1 MPVGSKWQLF
11 IPSDLAYGERGQ
23 GPIGPNA
30 TLIFEV
36 ELLSIQPARPQPA
49 AAPATTRKTRSGN
62 TLGSSNLTRRTM
74 RRENL
79 TIALLL
85 IIAVALVAIA
95 VQPIFVPRPAEAQ
108 SERALSVLY

>member
-11 IPSDLAYGERGQ
+11 IPPDLAYGERAQ

-36 ELLSIQPARPQPA
+36 ELLSIQPNRSRPLLPRHRKRWRPA
-49 AAPATTRKTRSGN
+49 IHLA
-62 TLGSSNLTRRTM
+62 SSLRRRTM

-79 TIALLL
+79 TIVLLL

-95 VQPIFVPRPAEAQ
+95 VQPIFAPRPAEAQ
-108 SERALSVLY
+108 STRLSVLH